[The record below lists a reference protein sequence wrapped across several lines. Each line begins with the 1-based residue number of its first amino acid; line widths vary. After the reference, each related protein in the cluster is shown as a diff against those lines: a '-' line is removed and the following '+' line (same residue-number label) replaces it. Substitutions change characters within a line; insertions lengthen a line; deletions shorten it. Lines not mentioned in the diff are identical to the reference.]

1 MSDAWHERLKNI
13 GEATGEPPPPTLT
26 RPRPRRQRTLHSLLS
41 KPERDFSYFYES
53 LGRVDYNLV
62 ANDEDYLCYLAT
74 IRDSESNILVPRWTT
89 LVWIFKERCEHHDQ
103 LLHQYKLTTPER
115 VIHTNPMLTSE
126 YVRTRGNLDWIL
138 NGIKQNFGYEP
149 YSAL

>member
-1 MSDAWHERLKNI
+1 MTDAWHERLKHI
-13 GEATGEPPPPTLT
+13 GEARGEPPPLTPT
-26 RPRPRRQRTLHSLLS
+26 RPRPRRQRTLQSLLS

-53 LGRVDYNLV
+53 LGRIDYNLV
-62 ANDEDYLCYLAT
+62 GSDEDYLCYLAT
-74 IRDSESNILVPRWTT
+74 VRDSESNILVPKWTT
-89 LVWIFKERCEHHDQ
+89 LVWIFKERCEHHNQ

-115 VIHTNPMLTSE
+115 VIHTNPMLTSD
-126 YVRTRGNLDWIL
+126 YARARGNLDWIL